1 MHHLLLLEIKQFGLV
16 TKLGKA
22 EATEQTGITE
32 QQGRSELACV
42 KNSSG
47 ISEPDVSALF
57 EYVLFNGL
65 QRTILQPSFRQVLR
79 PFFLFK
85 M

>member
-16 TKLGKA
+16 TKLGKRK
-22 EATEQTGITE
+22 QVSKPGLKNSR
-32 QQGRSELACV
+32 GELACV

-65 QRTILQPSFRQVLR
+65 CGSLHRG
-79 PFFLFK
+79 PFCI
-85 M
+85 

>member
-65 QRTILQPSFRQVLR
+65 CGSLCRGSFCSLASDRC
-79 PFFLFK
+79 
-85 M
+85 